1 MNNPKKPLKIL
12 SYRFI
17 THIFIKV
24 FLHNVKETAKE
35 LSRMFLK
42 SLKRRVNFLS
52 IKVSVQYLLLGVQPN
67 FASIE
72 SYPRFSTDAEP

>member
-1 MNNPKKPLKIL
+1 MISLIYLL
-12 SYRFI
+12 S
-17 THIFIKV
+17 

-52 IKVSVQYLLLGVQPN
+52 TKVSVQYLLLGVQPN